1 MAESLNLLSTKL
13 VTGGDVTDK
22 KSRLAYPEN
31 LFENYTDYVKF
42 DFYNYNGP
50 FSGDGGGGTTNIE
63 GKSTPERDLQ
73 IYNQSNGK
81 QYKKYPGTKTILMYM
96 PEDIST
102 GYAAEWGGKN
112 FSNVGMNALRM
123 GGNALA
129 GDGGATVDAFVR
141 SIKTG
146 AGALPS
152 TAAQGLATGISAIGN
167 DSISTNDVLQGALGV
182 VLNPN
187 TELMFSGFKPRTFS
201 LKYKM
206 SARNEEEAKMIA
218 QIIGTFKKVTLP
230 TYGQKPSGALDAAK
244 GFTEFLDGL
253 TGTDPKVERSNA
265 NYIGVPGLCNVQ
277 FMNGP
282 KLHTHL
288 PQYKVCAITD
298 VSINYT
304 PDGTYN
310 TYDGG
315 RPVAVE
321 LSLAFSETKLV
332 YSDDINIDGLSY

>member
-1 MAESLNLLSTKL
+1 MAESLNLLSTNL
-13 VTGGDVTDK
+13 VTGGVVADK

-50 FSGDGGGGTTNIE
+50 FSGDGGGEAQDTE
-63 GKSTPERDLQ
+63 GKNVDPIDDLR
-73 IYNQSNGK
+73 IYNQSIGK

-102 GYAAEWGGKN
+102 GYGADWGGKN
-112 FSNVGMNALRM
+112 FSNIAANTLKTSGS
-123 GGNALA
+123 ALA
-129 GDGGATVDAFVR
+129 GDGGATIQGFIN
-141 SIKTG
+141 SMKTG
-146 AGALPS
+146 FGALP
-152 TAAQGLATGISAIGN
+152 TVAAQSLATGISAIGN

-187 TELMFSGFKPRTFS
+187 TELMFQGFKPRTFS

-206 SARNEEEAKMIA
+206 SARNEPEAKMIA
-218 QIIGTFKKVTLP
+218 QIIGTFKKVALP
-230 TYGQKPSGALDAAK
+230 KFGQAPGGSTDAASLGK
-244 GFTEFLDGL
+244 IILNSVTGSTEK
-253 TGTDPKVERSNA
+253 PSNA

-277 FMNGP
+277 FMKGT
-282 KLHTHL
+282 KLHEHL

-310 TYDGG
+310 TYDDGQ
-315 RPVAVE
+315 PVAVE

>member
-42 DFYNYNGP
+42 DFYKYNGP
-50 FSGDGGGGTTNIE
+50 FSGDGGGETIDTE
-63 GKSTPERDLQ
+63 GAPTKDLQ

-81 QYKKYPGTKTILMYM
+81 QYKKYPGVKTILMYM

-167 DSISTNDVLQGALGV
+167 DSISTNNVLQGALGV

-206 SARNEEEAKMIA
+206 SARNEPEAKMIA
-218 QIIGTFKKVTLP
+218 QIIGTFKKVALP
-230 TYGQKPSGALDAAK
+230 KFGQAPGGSTDAASLGK
-244 GFTEFLDGL
+244 IILNSVTGSTEK
-253 TGTDPKVERSNA
+253 PSNA

-277 FMNGP
+277 FMKGT
-282 KLHTHL
+282 KLHEHL

-310 TYDGG
+310 TYFDGQ
-315 RPVAVE
+315 PVAVE

-332 YSDDINIDGLSY
+332 YSNEINIDGVSY